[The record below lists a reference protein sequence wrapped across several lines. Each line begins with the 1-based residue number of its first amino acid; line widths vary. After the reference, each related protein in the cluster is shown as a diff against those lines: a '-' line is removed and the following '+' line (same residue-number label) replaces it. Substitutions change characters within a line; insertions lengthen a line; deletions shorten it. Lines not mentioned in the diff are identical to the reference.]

1 MKPQTL
7 LVAVLTYRRP
17 TTLKRGLTTML
28 EHVAVLS
35 RDTARSISP
44 SIVVIDNDPAESA
57 KDTVSA
63 FNSELIRYVAE
74 PVPGISAG
82 RNRALDEAA
91 HHDLLVFID
100 DDEEPEEQWLEP
112 LLDTWRKSC
121 PAAVM
126 GRVVSQFEADLDP
139 WIAAGAFFRR
149 RRMPT
154 GTAIPAAAAGN
165 LLLDMH
171 QVREAGV
178 RFNDRFGLTG
188 GEDTLFSR
196 LLVRA
201 GGTILWCD
209 ESVATDF
216 VPAART
222 TRMWVLQ
229 RAWSHGN
236 SAALVDIHSTQG
248 SVRMGTARLR
258 SVVRGVLRMCGGS
271 LRFGFGMIA
280 DSNRHQARGLRTAYR
295 GAGMLAGGVGV
306 AYLEY
311 SREAHPRPRIN
322 RVPARQSGGSSR

>member
-17 TTLKRGLTTML
+17 ATLKRGLATML
-28 EHVAVLS
+28 EHVTRLAH
-35 RDTARSISP
+35 DADRSILP

-57 KDTVSA
+57 KDAVIA
-63 FNSELIRYVAE
+63 FDSELIRYVSE

-100 DDEEPEEQWLEP
+100 DDEEPQEDWLEP
-112 LLDTWRKSC
+112 LLDTWRETR

-126 GRVVSQFEADLDP
+126 GRVVSQFEAGLDP

-154 GTAIPAAAAGN
+154 GTVIPAAAAGN

-171 QVREAGV
+171 QVRKAGV

-216 VPAART
+216 VPADRT
-222 TRMWVLQ
+222 TREWVLR

-236 SAALVDIHSTQG
+236 SAALVDIHSTPRPMHKG
-248 SVRMGTARLR
+248 SARLR
-258 SVVRGVLRMCGGS
+258 SVLRGALRMCGGS
-271 LRFGFGMIA
+271 LRFGFGLIA
-280 DSNRHQARGLRTAYR
+280 GSHRHQARGLRTAYR
-295 GAGMLAGGVGV
+295 GAGMLAGGLGV

-311 SREAHPRPRIN
+311 SREAHLRLWKKRA
-322 RVPARQSGGSSR
+322 PARQTGR

>member
-17 TTLKRGLTTML
+17 TTLKRGLATML
-28 EHVAVLS
+28 EQVTELAQ
-35 RDTARSISP
+35 DTNRSISP

-57 KDTVSA
+57 KDTVLA

-74 PVPGISAG
+74 PMPGISAG

-91 HHDLLVFID
+91 HHDLLAFID
-100 DDEEPEEQWLEP
+100 DDEEPQELWLEP
-112 LLDTWRKSC
+112 LLDTWRKTR

-154 GTAIPAAAAGN
+154 GTVIPAAAAGN

-171 QVREAGV
+171 QVRKAGV
-178 RFNDRFGLTG
+178 RFNNSFGLTG

-216 VPAART
+216 VPADRT
-222 TRMWVLQ
+222 TREWVLR

-236 SAALVDIHSTQG
+236 SAALVDIHSAQ
-248 SVRMGTARLR
+248 RAMQKGTARLR
-258 SVVRGVLRMCGGS
+258 SVLRGVLRMCGGS

-280 DSNRHQARGLRTAYR
+280 DSQRHQARGLRTAYR

-306 AYLEY
+306 AYREY
-311 SREAHPRPRIN
+311 AREARLHSWWKRRAVQ
-322 RVPARQSGGSSR
+322 RTWGSR

>member
-1 MKPQTL
+1 MKQRTL

-17 TTLKRGLTTML
+17 ATLERGLATML
-28 EHVAVLS
+28 RHVEQLAQ
-35 RDTARSISP
+35 DTERAISP

-57 KDTVSA
+57 RSTVAGFHSDV
-63 FNSELIRYVAE
+63 IRYVPE

-91 HHDLLVFID
+91 NHDLLVFID
-100 DDEEPEEQWLEP
+100 DDEEPQEHWLEP
-112 LLDTWRKSC
+112 LLDTWRQTR

-126 GRVVSQFEADLDP
+126 GRVVSQFEAELDP
-139 WIAAGAFFRR
+139 WIAAGSFFRR
-149 RRMPT
+149 RRLPT
-154 GTAIPAAAAGN
+154 GTVIPVAAAGN

-171 QVREAGV
+171 QVRNAGV
-178 RFNDRFGLTG
+178 RFNNSFGLSG

-216 VPAART
+216 VPADRT
-222 TRMWVLQ
+222 TRGWVLR

-236 SAALVDIHSTQG
+236 SAALVDIHSAERAIQK
-248 SVRMGTARLR
+248 GTARLR
-258 SVVRGVLRMCGGS
+258 SVFRGILRMCGGS
-271 LRFGFGMIA
+271 LRFCFGMVTA
-280 DSNRHQARGLRTAYR
+280 SHRHQARGLRTAHR
-295 GAGMLAGGVGV
+295 GAGMLAGALGV

-311 SREAHPRPRIN
+311 ARGRRWQPWSKRPALRGPGI
-322 RVPARQSGGSSR
+322 SG

>member
-17 TTLKRGLTTML
+17 TTLKRGLETML
-28 EHVAVLS
+28 EHVTKLAQDS
-35 RDTARSISP
+35 DRSISP

-57 KDTVSA
+57 QDTVIA

-91 HHDLLVFID
+91 HHDLLLFID
-100 DDEEPEEQWLEP
+100 DDEEPQEHWLEP
-112 LLDTWRKSC
+112 LLDTWRKTN

-154 GTAIPAAAAGN
+154 GTVIPTAAAGN

-171 QVREAGV
+171 QIRKAGV
-178 RFNDRFGLTG
+178 RFNDSFGLTG

-216 VPAART
+216 VPADRT
-222 TRMWVLQ
+222 TREWVLR

-236 SAALVDIHSTQG
+236 SAALVDIHSTQRAMHK
-248 SVRMGTARLR
+248 SMARLR

-271 LRFGFGMIA
+271 LRFGFGVIA
-280 DSNRHQARGLRTAYR
+280 DSHRHQARGLRTAYR

-311 SREAHPRPRIN
+311 SREAHLRPWMKRA
-322 RVPARQSGGSSR
+322 PARRRGR